1 MRCVLVQSQPDQTS
15 TPLGH
20 IVFAFTIIIS
30 LIFLITC
37 KHLCSELW
45 IHLCLISFSCSVIDW
60 PQAIIWLYI
69 VFPADVWF
77 FSLSF
82 FLISTVFICVWL
94 NRGWLGVC
102 LCCLFMVCLGLKW
115 CWSWIVVLW
124 QSGSLAVGE
133 HGPLF
138 HSACP
143 LISSTSCMIHP
154 PLHAD
159 RQRDKGGNLMRGE
172 WDVKTS
178 NWGGRMR
185 RHEGLRGQGQG
196 ETDWLYLDV
205 FTFKSF
211 TFLSCVLCLLPF

>member
-77 FSLSF
+77 FSLSL

-124 QSGSLAVGE
+124 QSGSGRAWPAV
-133 HGPLF
+133 PLGLPS
-138 HSACP
+138 HQLNLLHDS
-143 LISSTSCMIHP
+143 SSTPCWQTEGQGREFNERRVRRKNFK
-154 PLHAD
+154 L
-159 RQRDKGGNLMRGE
+159 RGE
-172 WDVKTS
+172 DEEA
-178 NWGGRMR
+178 WGIKRTGT
-185 RHEGLRGQGQG
+185 RGDRL
-196 ETDWLYLDV
+196 TV
-205 FTFKSF
+205 FR
-211 TFLSCVLCLLPF
+211 CVYI